1 VIELYYI
8 SNAFSL
14 QMLPPSLEEGAVL
27 FRRLSP
33 KEFIDYCFI
42 HILPA
47 ANEGGVENVIGH
59 PATDALLREFFPLSL
74 PPAERKA
81 IQLQKGD
88 ILLIIQYNRG
98 RLPAGEELE
107 KVSLDDFTFYM
118 VTLATPSE
126 IARECDMVFLALER
140 RD

>member
-1 VIELYYI
+1 MFYL

-14 QMLPPSLEEGAVL
+14 QMLPPEMEEGAVL
-27 FRRLSP
+27 FRKLSP
-33 KEFIDYCFI
+33 KEFIDYY
-42 HILPA
+42 ILHLSPA
-47 ANEGGVENVIGH
+47 TFEGKVVNVVGH

-88 ILLIIQYNRG
+88 ILLVIQYNRG
-98 RLPAGEELE
+98 RLPVGEELE
-107 KVSLDDFTFYM
+107 KVSLDDFTFYI
-118 VTLATPSE
+118 VSIATPSE
-126 IARECDMVFLALER
+126 IARECDMVFLALEG

>member
-1 VIELYYI
+1 MYYI

-27 FRRLSP
+27 FRRYST
-33 KEFIDYCFI
+33 KEFIDYFLL
-42 HILPA
+42 HISPLVD
-47 ANEGGVENVIGH
+47 EGKVVNVIGH

-88 ILLIIQYNRG
+88 ILIVVQYASG
-98 RLPAGEELE
+98 RLPAGVELE
-107 KVSLDDFTFYM
+107 KVSLDDFTFYL
-118 VTLATPSE
+118 VALATPSE
-126 IARECDMVFLALER
+126 IARECDMVFIKEGLR
-140 RD
+140 

>member
-1 VIELYYI
+1 
-8 SNAFSL
+8 
-14 QMLPPSLEEGAVL
+14 MLPPEMEEGAVL

-33 KEFIDYCFI
+33 KEFIDYYVL
-42 HILPA
+42 HLSPA
-47 ANEGGVENVIGH
+47 TFEGKVVNVIGH

-88 ILLIIQYNRG
+88 VLLVIQYAGG

-107 KVSLDDFTFYM
+107 KVSLDDFTFYL
-118 VTLATPSE
+118 VSIATPSE
-126 IARECDMVFLALER
+126 IARECDNVFLVFER
-140 RD
+140 KEGLK